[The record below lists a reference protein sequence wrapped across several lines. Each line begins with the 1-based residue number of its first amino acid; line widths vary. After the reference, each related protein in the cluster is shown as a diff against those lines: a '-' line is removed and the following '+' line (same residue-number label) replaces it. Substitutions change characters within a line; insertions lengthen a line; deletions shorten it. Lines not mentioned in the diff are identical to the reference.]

1 MPDDDTV
8 QLAAL
13 AVVAYFAY
21 RSFNLARGFGD
32 FVGGITGAVGNVFGG
47 VTGAAADL
55 WPF

>member
-8 QLAAL
+8 QLAIV
-13 AVVAYFAY
+13 AVVAYFGY
-21 RSFNLARGFGD
+21 RYFNLMRGVGD
-32 FVGGITGAVGNVFGG
+32 FVGGVTGAVGNVFGG